1 MIGLRRVGIGW
12 WSVGLI
18 AAGLGLPQES
28 FADSVHLKSGK
39 VIEGEILEAT
49 RSTVMLRANG
59 SILPTSFSAIQQI
72 VLTLADGSKL
82 AGELL
87 SWEDGVYEIR
97 SANLLMR
104 IEDGVIIEG
113 DPEVVGA
120 ELEAE
125 PTTSEPVAQEPAAL
139 EPVAAAPA
147 IVEETAPSPVAM
159 QGLPEFTLDNGQVMS
174 GHIIHATGSI
184 VTIRL
189 HKGGV
194 VPMSRAQIE
203 TIRFV
208 GEGGTVLVGQ
218 FKSWSDDVYQL
229 KSGDQE
235 ILASLSDDA
244 AEVGPPP
251 ALEEQAGALDSK
263 EEQPAATTIISTDAA
278 ITPSSPEVQSEQEG
292 SVVLPAEEETAVP
305 EVTASDDSPVGADQV
320 GAGGPVNEAALVDMS
335 ETKAALVPVVVEQ
348 EEQEEQIAAVA
359 GPHLLEPSVADV
371 NEDSNEV
378 VFEFRLNEPADRPL
392 VILYA
397 ATDDTARAGEDF
409 EAKSGVVTFNAG
421 SQFAEVRIPL
431 IDDEQSESSEQFHLF
446 LSGDPETIQ
455 FSQRQIAATISDND

>member
-12 WSVGLI
+12 WSVGLM

-72 VLTLADGSKL
+72 VLTLADGSEL
-82 AGELL
+82 AGELI

-113 DPEVVGA
+113 DPEVVAA

-125 PTTSEPVAQEPAAL
+125 PTTSEPVAQEPVAL

-159 QGLPEFTLDNGQVMS
+159 RGLPEFTLDNGQVVS

-189 HKGGV
+189 HRGGV

-218 FKSWSDDVYQL
+218 FESWSDDVYQL
-229 KSGDQE
+229 KNGDQE

-244 AEVGPPP
+244 VEVGPPP
-251 ALEEQAGALDSK
+251 ALEEQAGASEPK

-278 ITPSSPEVQSEQEG
+278 ITPSSPEVQSEQED
-292 SVVLPAEEETAVP
+292 SVVLPAEAETAAT
-305 EVTASDDSPVGADQV
+305 EVTASDDSPDDADQV
-320 GAGGPVNEAALVDMS
+320 GAGGPVNEAALVDNS
-335 ETKAALVPVVVEQ
+335 ETKAALMPVAVEQ
-348 EEQEEQIAAVA
+348 EKQIAAIRS

-446 LSGDPETIQ
+446 LSGDPETVQ
-455 FSQRQIAATISDND
+455 FSRRQIAATISDND